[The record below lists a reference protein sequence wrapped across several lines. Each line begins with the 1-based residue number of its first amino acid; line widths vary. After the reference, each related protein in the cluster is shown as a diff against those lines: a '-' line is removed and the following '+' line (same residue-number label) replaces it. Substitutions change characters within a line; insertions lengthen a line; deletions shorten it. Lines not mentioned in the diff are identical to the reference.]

1 MQPDKTELPMNALKG
16 TEECSIC
23 RKWTKPQIEM
33 IFNLSY
39 TKQPSYE
46 KCAGVLVRVGEREKQ
61 EDPQFLR
68 GFPKEIHSLPGYEM
82 MPGFTKDAWKN
93 GEGN

>member
-1 MQPDKTELPMNALKG
+1 MNALKG

-61 EDPQFLR
+61 EDP
-68 GFPKEIHSLPGYEM
+68 
-82 MPGFTKDAWKN
+82 
-93 GEGN
+93 